1 MMRRRHR
8 LSTISSDHNEFDND
22 SPRQS
27 YRGRRKSSNFDMLTD
42 PFKYQDMVNQFLDG
56 MDEEEKHGVRGGY
69 RKRTRSSN
77 YFFNP
82 SG

>member
-1 MMRRRHR
+1 
-8 LSTISSDHNEFDND
+8 
-22 SPRQS
+22 
-27 YRGRRKSSNFDMLTD
+27 MLTD

-56 MDEEEKHGVRGGY
+56 MDEEEKHGVRGSY